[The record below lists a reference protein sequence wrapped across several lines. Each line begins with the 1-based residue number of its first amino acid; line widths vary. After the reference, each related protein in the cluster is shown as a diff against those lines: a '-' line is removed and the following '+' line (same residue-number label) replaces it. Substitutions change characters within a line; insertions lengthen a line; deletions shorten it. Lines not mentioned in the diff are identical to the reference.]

1 MAMLSDHVRA
11 EVARVLEGLK
21 GAVKLVVFT
30 QEFECPTCEDNRKLM
45 EELASLA
52 PNLRLEVLDFV
63 LDKERAERYKLDKI
77 PATVVE
83 GKEDYGIRFYGVPG
97 GYEFASLIHA
107 LKLVSTGHS
116 TLSAETKEQLKRLSK
131 PVHIQVFVT
140 LTCPYCPEVVQLAH
154 EMALESP
161 LITSD
166 MVNATEFPHLTH
178 KYDIFVVPKTV
189 INETIHFAG
198 AVSESE
204 FLRHVLRAEKK

>member
-1 MAMLSDHVRA
+1 MAILSEKVRQ
-11 EVARVLEGLK
+11 EVEHILEGLK
-21 GAVKLVVFT
+21 GGVKLVVFT
-30 QEFECPTCEDNRKLM
+30 QEFECSTCENNRMLM
-45 EELASLA
+45 EELAARSSKISI
-52 PNLRLEVLDFV
+52 EVLDFV
-63 LDKERAERYKLDKI
+63 RDKEKAELYKLDKI

-83 GKEDYGIRFYGVPG
+83 GKEDYGIRFYGVPS

-107 LKLVSTGHS
+107 ITMVSSGSS
-116 TLSAETKEQLKRLSK
+116 TRSTTTKERLKRLSK

-166 MVNATEFPHLTH
+166 MVNAAEFPHLTH
-178 KYDIFVVPKTV
+178 KYNIFVVPKTI
-189 INETIHFAG
+189 INETIQFAG

-204 FLRHVLRAEKK
+204 FLKHVLNAEKR

>member
-1 MAMLSDHVRA
+1 MAILSEKVRQ
-11 EVARVLEGLK
+11 EVEHILEGLK
-21 GAVKLVVFT
+21 GGVKLVVFT
-30 QEFECPTCEDNRKLM
+30 QEFECSTCENNRMLM
-45 EELASLA
+45 EELAARSSKISI
-52 PNLRLEVLDFV
+52 EVLDFV
-63 LDKERAERYKLDKI
+63 RDKEKAELYKLDKI

-107 LKLVSTGHS
+107 IIMVSSGSS
-116 TLSAETKEQLKRLSK
+116 TRSTTTKERLKRLSK

-166 MVNATEFPHLTH
+166 MVNAAEFPHLTH
-178 KYDIFVVPKTV
+178 KYNIFVVPKTI
-189 INETIHFAG
+189 INETIQFAG

-204 FLRHVLRAEKK
+204 FLKHVLNAEKR

>member
-1 MAMLSDHVRA
+1 MAILSEKVRQ
-11 EVARVLEGLK
+11 EVEHILEGLK
-21 GAVKLVVFT
+21 GGVKLVVFT
-30 QEFECPTCEDNRKLM
+30 QEFECSTCENNRMLM
-45 EELASLA
+45 EELAALSS
-52 PNLRLEVLDFV
+52 NVRLEVLDFV
-63 LDKERAERYKLDKI
+63 RDKEKAELYKLDKI

-107 LKLVSTGHS
+107 IIMVSSGSS
-116 TLSAETKEQLKRLSK
+116 TRSTTTKERLKRLSK

-166 MVNATEFPHLTH
+166 MVNAAEFPHLTH
-178 KYDIFVVPKTV
+178 KYNIFVVPKTI
-189 INETIHFAG
+189 INETIQFAG

-204 FLRHVLRAEKK
+204 FLKHVLNAEKR